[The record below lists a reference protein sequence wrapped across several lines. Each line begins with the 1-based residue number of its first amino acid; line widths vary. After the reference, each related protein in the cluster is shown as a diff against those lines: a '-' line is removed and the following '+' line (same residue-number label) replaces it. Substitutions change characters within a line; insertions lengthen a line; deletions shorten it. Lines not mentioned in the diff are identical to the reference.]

1 MKSWSRNII
10 TVYEHE
16 KLTLKHPG
24 FTVGHLEALERYY
37 GQRGT
42 PYFSLIRNGV
52 KFNQYVG
59 VIQAGDVFIEVLPK
73 MDRHGDKVRYGSAVE
88 AMTHAESGD
97 ETGGRSDEAGG
108 VDADAQWQSVL
119 IRMLKIAM
127 DVEASETSESRLSLK
142 GNTIL
147 DLYLELFI
155 RECEKLVRR
164 GLVRRYRRVAGNSAA
179 VRGKLN
185 MSTHLRTNLIHKERF
200 YIEYSLYDRNHL
212 IHQILHET
220 LILLSSRYYR
230 PGYYS
235 RVKNL
240 LLEFDHC
247 DRISPVQ
254 KHFDGIELN
263 RKTEHY
269 RRALNIARLIL
280 LNFHPDITRGQMHIL
295 ALMFDMNQLWE
306 KYVGRLMRKFLGDRY
321 VVEAQRS
328 AGFWMPI
335 ANGRKRRLRPDFV
348 LTSRTDPAEVVVIDT
363 KWKVVDGQ
371 PSDEDLRQIF
381 AYNHL
386 FKTVK
391 GILLYP
397 GAGYDTDTNDRN
409 ESYPSGTASGNAG
422 KFTHGYSGSAGFG
435 VRGRYLTPAGG
446 SCSMVHLN
454 ILNDNGE
461 LRYDRHILMP
471 LEANIFEK
479 GYTEEVDQ
487 AGRGIV

>member
-1 MKSWSRNII
+1 MKSWTRNII

-24 FTVGHLEALERYY
+24 FTVGHLDALERYF
-37 GQRGT
+37 GQSGT

-59 VIQAGDVFIEVLPK
+59 VIQTGDVFIEVLPK
-73 MDRHGDKVRYGSAVE
+73 MDRPGDS
-88 AMTHAESGD
+88 
-97 ETGGRSDEAGG
+97 
-108 VDADAQWQSVL
+108 DAQWQSVL

-164 GLVRRYRRVAGNSAA
+164 GLVRRYRRVAGNSSA
-179 VRGKLN
+179 VRGKLS

-200 YIEYSLYDRNHL
+200 FIEYSLYDRNHI

-247 DRISPVQ
+247 DRISPAQ

-280 LNFHPDITRGQMHIL
+280 LNFHPDITRGQMHVL

-306 KYVGRLMRKFLGDRY
+306 KYIGRLMRKFLGDRY

-328 AGFWMPI
+328 AGFWMPV
-335 ANGRKRRLRPDFV
+335 ANGRKRRLRPDYV
-348 LTSRTDPAEVVVIDT
+348 LTSRTNPADVVVIDT

-381 AYNHL
+381 AYNQL
-386 FKTVK
+386 FETGK

-397 GAGYDTDTNDRN
+397 GAGYDADYGDYGSSDFETSEHTFYGQDGARDTWPRSAENSLVRDGGR
-409 ESYPSGTASGNAG
+409 
-422 KFTHGYSGSAGFG
+422 SGSG
-435 VRGRYLTPAGG
+435 VHGRYLTMGGG
-446 SCSMVHLN
+446 SCSMVHLR
-454 ILNDNGE
+454 ILNRKGE
-461 LRYDRHILMP
+461 LRYEREVLMP
-471 LEANIFEK
+471 LLKRLQGVRLVEGTSNF
-479 GYTEEVDQ
+479 
-487 AGRGIV
+487 